1 MVLRYL
7 MLCVEP
13 GKMVEILAGE
23 AEPSLKKRITE
34 MRAEE
39 LSDYLRDSTLTCHS
53 IRVDDKTIYFVHA
66 SYIEDNYN
74 GFFRRIL
81 ETSHDEIYVCDGRGI
96 TLYCNKAF
104 EGNYGISSAD
114 MVGKTAMYLVE
125 QGYSDVTPVPEV
137 IRTKRQSTMEQKT
150 ATGRTLSI
158 TATPW
163 FDSNGE
169 IAFIVENCRDKTEL
183 ENMQAKLNQ
192 KELEAQRYRA
202 EVESIRRMEGEF
214 ASGSLNFGVSMER
227 FLRGALRI
235 SQTDATVLIQG
246 ESGTGKSHLAQFIH
260 RQSLR
265 LENSF
270 ISINCSTIAPT
281 LFESELFGYAP
292 GAFTG
297 AGPKGKVGLV
307 ELASGGTLF
316 LDEIGEVP
324 LNLQVKLLEL
334 IQEKRYLP
342 VGDIKARE
350 ADVRIIAATN
360 QNLKKLMEV
369 RKFREDLYYRLKVI
383 ELEMPPLR
391 ERQEDIDA
399 FLNHFL
405 RQYNREYGF
414 ARCLSAEARLA
425 LNRYRWPGN
434 IRELQNLMH
443 KLVIM
448 APEDKIKV
456 GDLPPALLLETGE
469 SAGAMPKGGLDQL
482 MEAYEGNII
491 KQVYRLTGSSYKA
504 AEALEISQSKAS
516 RLIRKHLTV
525 Q

>member
-1 MVLRYL
+1 MELCYL
-7 MLCVEP
+7 MLRGEP
-13 GKMVEILAGE
+13 GKKVEILAGE
-23 AEPSLKKRITE
+23 AELSLKKRVSEIIADDLTE
-34 MRAEE
+34 FLGIAN
-39 LSDYLRDSTLTCHS
+39 LTYYS
-53 IRVDDKTIYFVHA
+53 IRVDDGIVYFVHA
-66 SYIEDNYN
+66 SHFEDSYT
-74 GFFRRIL
+74 GFFRKVL

-183 ENMQAKLNQ
+183 EHMQVKLNQ

-227 FLRGALRI
+227 FLHGALRI

-265 LENSF
+265 LENPF

-297 AGPKGKVGLV
+297 AGAKGKAGLV

-324 LNLQVKLLEL
+324 LHLQVKLLEL

-342 VGDIKARE
+342 VGDIKSRE

-360 QNLKKLMEV
+360 QNLKKLMEAQ
-369 RKFREDLYYRLKVI
+369 KFREDLYYRLKVI

-414 ARCLSAEARLA
+414 SRQLSAGARLV

-448 APEDKIKV
+448 TPEDVIQV
-456 GDLPPALLLETGE
+456 GDLPPAFLLETGE
-469 SAGAMPKGGLDQL
+469 AVGDIPEGGLAQL
-482 MEAYEGNII
+482 MEAYERNII
-491 KQVYRLTGSSYKA
+491 KQAYRITGSSYKTA
-504 AEALEISQSKAS
+504 DALKISQSKAS
-516 RLIRKHLTV
+516 RLIRKYLTV

>member
-1 MVLRYL
+1 MEMDYL
-7 MLCVEP
+7 IIRCEQ
-13 GKMVEILAGE
+13 GKKLEILAGE
-23 AEPSLKKRITE
+23 AAPSVRERITG
-34 MRAEE
+34 MTAEA
-39 LSDYLRDSTLTCHS
+39 LCVFLKTSDLTVHS
-53 IRVDDKTIYFVHA
+53 IRIDGGTLYFVHA
-66 SYIEDNYN
+66 SHLEDNCT

-81 ETSHDEIYVCDGRGI
+81 ETSHDEIYVCDGKGI

-104 EGNYGISSAD
+104 EGNYGISSQD
-114 MVGKTAMYLVE
+114 MIGKTAMFLVE

-137 IRTKRQSTMEQKT
+137 IRTGRQSTMEQKT

-183 ENMQAKLNQ
+183 ERIQVKLNQ

-202 EVESIRRMEGEF
+202 EVESIRRMEGEL
-214 ASGSLNFGVSMER
+214 ASGVFDFGVSMER
-227 FLRGALRI
+227 FLHGALRI

-260 RQSLR
+260 RKSQR
-265 LENSF
+265 LENPF

-297 AGPKGKVGLV
+297 AGPKGKAGLV
-307 ELASGGTLF
+307 ELANGGTLF

-324 LNLQVKLLEL
+324 LHLQVKLLEL

-342 VGDIKARE
+342 VGDIKMRD

-360 QNLKKLMEV
+360 QSLKKLMEA

-391 ERQEDIDA
+391 ERREDIDA

-414 ARCLSAEARLA
+414 SRSLSAEARLV

-448 APEDKIKV
+448 APEDRIQV
-456 GDLPPALLLETGE
+456 GDIPPPLLLETGE
-469 SAGAMPKGGLDQL
+469 NNRGIPEGGLGPL
-482 MEAYEGNII
+482 MDGCERNII
-491 KQVYRLTGSSYKA
+491 KQVYGLTGSSYKTA
-504 AEALEISQSKAS
+504 KALQISQSKAS
-516 RLIRKHLTV
+516 RLIRKHCSV
-525 Q
+525 E

>member
-1 MVLRYL
+1 MELCYL
-7 MLCVEP
+7 MLRVKP
-13 GKMVEILAGE
+13 GEKGQILAGE
-23 AEPSLKKRITE
+23 AEPSLMARISE
-34 MRAEE
+34 MKAED
-39 LSDYLRDSTLTCHS
+39 LPGFLGASNLTYYS
-53 IRVDDKTIYFVHA
+53 IRLDDGMVYFIHGDHL
-66 SYIEDNYN
+66 EDTYT
-74 GFFRRIL
+74 GFFRQVM
-81 ETSHDEIYVCDGRGI
+81 ETSHDEIYVCDGKGI

-137 IRTKRQSTMEQKT
+137 IRTKRQATMEQKT

-163 FDSNGE
+163 FDGNGE

-183 ENMQAKLNQ
+183 ENMQVKLNQ

-214 ASGSLNFGVSMER
+214 ASGSLHFGVSMGR
-227 FLRGALRI
+227 FLHGALRI

-265 LENSF
+265 SENAF

-297 AGPKGKVGLV
+297 AGPKGKAGLV
-307 ELASGGTLF
+307 ELAGGGTLF

-324 LNLQVKLLEL
+324 LHLQVKLLEL
-334 IQEKRYLP
+334 IQDKRYLP
-342 VGDIKARE
+342 VGDIKPRE

-360 QNLKKLMEV
+360 QNLKKLMEA

-414 ARCLSAEARLA
+414 DRRLSAGARLA
-425 LNRYRWPGN
+425 LNRYPWPGN

-448 APEDKIKV
+448 APGETIQIE
-456 GDLPPALLLETGE
+456 DLPPGLLINTGE
-469 SAGAMPKGGLDQL
+469 IAGGMPEGGLEQL
-482 MEAYEGNII
+482 MDDYERNVI
-491 KQVYRLTGSSYKA
+491 KQAYRYAGSSYKTA
-504 AEALEISQSKAS
+504 QVLRISQSKAS
-516 RLIRKHLTV
+516 RLIRKYCSLK
-525 Q
+525 

>member
-1 MVLRYL
+1 MELNYL
-7 MLCVEP
+7 IIRTEF
-13 GKMVEILAGE
+13 GKRAEIIAAEAPAVFKERLEGMAE
-23 AEPSLKKRITE
+23 AELIEFLNASEYTF
-34 MRAEE
+34 
-39 LSDYLRDSTLTCHS
+39 HS
-53 IRVDDKTIYFVHA
+53 IRIGEAAIWFIH
-66 SYIEDNYN
+66 SGQLEDNCT
-74 GFFRRIL
+74 GFFRRVL
-81 ETSHDEIYVCDGRGI
+81 ETSHDEIYVCDGKGI

-114 MVGKTAMYLVE
+114 MIGKTAMYLVE

-163 FDSNGE
+163 FDANGD
-169 IAFIVENCRDKTEL
+169 ISFIVENCRDKTEL
-183 ENMQAKLNQ
+183 ERMQARLNQ

-214 ASGSLNFGVSMER
+214 ASGHLNFGVSMER
-227 FLRGALRI
+227 FLHGTLRI

-260 RQSLR
+260 RQSPR
-265 LENSF
+265 CENPF

-297 AGPKGKVGLV
+297 AGQKGKVGLV
-307 ELASGGTLF
+307 ELAGGGTLF

-324 LNLQVKLLEL
+324 LGLQVKLLEL
-334 IQEKRYLP
+334 IQDKRYIP
-342 VGDIKARE
+342 VGDLKVRE

-360 QNLKKLMEV
+360 QNLKKLMDA

-383 ELEMPPLR
+383 ELDMPPLR
-391 ERQEDIDA
+391 ERSEDIDA

-414 ARCLSAEARLA
+414 TRHLSAEVRRA
-425 LNRYRWPGN
+425 LNRYLWPGN
-434 IRELQNLMH
+434 IRELQNLVH

-448 APEDKIKV
+448 ASEDEIQAA
-456 GDLPPALLLETGE
+456 DLPPALLLESGE
-469 SAGAMPKGGLDQL
+469 GAVGILEGGLDQL
-482 MEAYEGNII
+482 METYERNIVQRAY
-491 KQVYRLTGSSYKA
+491 QFTGSSYKTA
-504 AEALEISQSKAS
+504 KTLGISQSKAS
-516 RLIRKHLTV
+516 RLIRRYAVLK
-525 Q
+525 